1 MIFAH
6 TKKKQIESV
15 VIMNKCEKCIHLD
28 GNYCEVYDTHCN
40 LPECYFKELQKYKDI
55 IKQIRA
61 CASSHRK
68 AVYGAG
74 GQCVGIQ
81 EYNRGRHT
89 AGVEILKLIKDL
101 KDD

>member
-1 MIFAH
+1 MKID
-6 TKKKQIESV
+6 
-15 VIMNKCEKCIHLD
+15 KCEKCIHLD
-28 GNYCEVYDTHCN
+28 GSYCEVYDTHCN

-55 IKQIRA
+55 IKQIRE

-68 AVYGAG
+68 AVYSAG
-74 GQCVGIQ
+74 GQSTGIQ